1 MVGGPIYMSYQGTA
15 DVSKIEAPVTIKAY
29 LVCAFA
35 AFGGIFFGYDTGWMS
50 GVLAMPYFITLYTG
64 IHYDYDNKRPI
75 GVDPVDFGLTSSQKS
90 LMTSILSCG
99 TFFGALI
106 AGDIADF
113 IGRRPTI
120 IAGCGLFSLG
130 CILEIASTNQEVLFV
145 CGRLIAGGGV
155 GFISAVILLYL
166 SEIAPRKVR
175 GAIVSGY
182 QFCITLGILLANC
195 VVYSTQNRAD
205 TASYRIPI
213 GVQFIWALILGIGLF
228 LLPESPRYHVRKGH
242 LESAA
247 KALSIIRGQGI
258 DSEYIRDELAEII
271 ANHEYETQRIPH
283 TSYIGSWLACFK
295 GSIRHGNSNL
305 RRTLLGSGIQVF
317 QQLTGINF
325 IFYFGTTFFQQLGT
339 ISNPFFISLVTTLVN
354 VLSTPLSFWAIE
366 KFGRRFLLVWGAL
379 GMIFMQFVTA
389 IIGVTSGRPEDHD
402 DGAVKSMIAFIC
414 LYIFFFAVT
423 WGPVA
428 WVLIGELFPLPI
440 RSRGVA
446 ISTASN
452 WFWNTIIAVITPY
465 MVGNSPGSANLG
477 PKVFFIW
484 GSFCI
489 MSLLFAYFF
498 VPEMKGLTLEQ
509 VDKMMEEVIPR
520 KSAAWVPHTTFAE
533 EMRRINASKVANG
546 GGHPHGV
553 TQQYHQQYNGLHGH
567 PTVPQYSHTP
577 PPQPY
582 TPPPQQWQHSPPP
595 QHYQPTPSPQPYPN
609 TPPPQQ
615 YQYGYPPQQYT
626 QQPPQ
631 QPFQR
636 QQTY

>member
-1 MVGGPIYMSYQGTA
+1 MVGGPIYMPYQGTA

-64 IHYDYDNKRPI
+64 IAYDYENKRPI
-75 GVDPVDFGLTSSQKS
+75 GVDPVNFGLTSSQKS

-155 GFISAVILLYL
+155 GFISSVILLYL

-195 VVYSTQNRAD
+195 VVYSTQDRAD

-247 KALSIIRGQGI
+247 KALSIIRGQPI

-271 ANHEYETQRIPH
+271 ANHEYETQEIPH
-283 TSYIGSWLACFK
+283 TSYVGSWLACFK

-305 RRTLLGSGIQVF
+305 RRTVLGSGIQVF

-339 ISNPFFISLVTTLVN
+339 ISDPFFISLVTTLVN

-366 KFGRRFLLVWGAL
+366 KFGRRFLLIWGAL

-509 VDKMMEEVIPR
+509 VDKMMEEVTPR

-533 EMRRINASKVANG
+533 EMRRINAAKAGAG
-546 GGHPHGV
+546 GGPKGV
-553 TQQYHQQYNGLHGH
+553 AQQYHQQYNEPHGH
-567 PTVPQYSHTP
+567 ESFQQYSHTP
-577 PPQPY
+577 PPQH
-582 TPPPQQWQHSPPP
+582 WQHTPPP
-595 QHYQPTPSPQPYPN
+595 QHYQPTPSPQPYQH
-609 TPPPQQ
+609 TPPLQQ
-615 YQYGYPPQQYT
+615 SQYNYPPQQYA
-626 QQPPQ
+626 QQQYPR
-631 QPFQR
+631 QPYQR